1 MSMDIKTVSR
11 DIEDFF
17 VDDNDP
23 KASGFQVKLCADLI
37 VYYDGYVYPLKSNR
51 DGALDFY
58 HNALEILKPELRYV
72 LIDGNGRYKKVTAK
86 TYEMLPYWA
95 SDDCPTRL
103 SMSVRLDGGDTPESR
118 SDYSF
123 FFKEGGDGCL
133 RMIVP
138 VEFMLDNPKGFV
150 ELAVQMCRRLRFET
164 GQAGFSLH
172 MHEDYHSPGSHIR
185 AVSQRFL
192 GIDIGTPMYWS
203 GKLIKG
209 VKTVSWLTLVGD
221 RLLEKLGGRDGLRER
236 LLTDIPVH
244 DLDHGVIIQAGPK
257 PTLGDVNAGYDISYY
272 RRVSRVLEPI
282 RVPPET
288 LGRHN
293 DIGGTN
299 NTRRWMAR
307 FDNNPKLWMDRFI
320 PINAKYGDDENDD

>member
-1 MSMDIKTVSR
+1 MDIKSISR
-11 DIEDFF
+11 DIDYFTICDEY
-17 VDDNDP
+17 P
-23 KASGFQVKLCADLI
+23 KESGFRVKLCADLVI
-37 VYYDGYVYPLKSNR
+37 YYDGNIYPLKSNR

-58 HNALEILKPELRYV
+58 HKALEILKPELRYV
-72 LIDGNGRYKKVTAK
+72 LVDGNGRYKKITPK

-103 SMSVRLDGGDTPESR
+103 AMGVHLDAGDTPESR
-118 SDYSF
+118 SDHSF
-123 FFKEGGDGCL
+123 YFKEGWGGCL

-138 VEFMLDNPKGFV
+138 VEFILDNPKGFV
-150 ELAVQMCRRLRFET
+150 ELAVKMCQRLRFET

-172 MHEDYHSPGSHIR
+172 LHEDYHSHGRHIR
-185 AVSQRFL
+185 TISQRFL
-192 GIDIGTPMYWS
+192 GLDIGNPSSWS
-203 GKLIKG
+203 DALIQG
-209 VKTVSWLTLVGD
+209 IKTVGWLTLVGD
-221 RLLEKLGGRDGLRER
+221 RLLEKIGGRDGLRER

-257 PTLGDVNAGYDISYY
+257 PTLGDVNAGEDISYY

-282 RVPPET
+282 RVPPEA
-288 LGRHN
+288 LGRLSN
-293 DIGGTN
+293 VGGRN

>member
-1 MSMDIKTVSR
+1 MDMNNIYR
-11 DIEDFF
+11 NIDIFW
-17 VDDNDP
+17 VDDNKP
-23 KASGFQVKLCADLI
+23 NESGFQVKLCADLI
-37 VYYDGYVYPLKSNR
+37 VYYDGNTYPLKSNR
-51 DGALDFY
+51 DGVLDFY
-58 HNALEILKPELRYV
+58 HKALEILKPELRYV

-103 SMSVRLDGGDTPESR
+103 SMSVHLDGGDTPESR
-118 SDYSF
+118 SDHSF
-123 FFKEGGDGCL
+123 YFSEGGDGCL

-138 VEFMLDNPKGFV
+138 VEFILDNPISFV
-150 ELAVQMCRRLRFET
+150 ELAVKMCKKLHFET
-164 GQAGFSLH
+164 GQGGFSLH
-172 MHEDYHSPGSHIR
+172 LHHYYRTKGNHIR
-185 AVSQRFL
+185 NISQNYFGL
-192 GIDIGTPMYWS
+192 DIGSPFYWS
-203 GKLIKG
+203 QALIHG
-209 VKTVSWLTLVGD
+209 IKTVNWLTLVGD
-221 RLLEKLGGRDGLRER
+221 RLLKKIGGRDGLREK

-257 PTLGDVNAGYDISYY
+257 PTLGDVNAGDDISYY

-282 RVPPET
+282 RVPPEA
-288 LGRHN
+288 LRRFSVVGGR
-293 DIGGTN
+293 N

>member
-1 MSMDIKTVSR
+1 MDIKTICSEI
-11 DIEDFF
+11 DYFTIF
-17 VDDNDP
+17 DDYP
-23 KASGFQVKLCADLI
+23 KESGFRVKLCADLV
-37 VYYDGYVYPLKSNR
+37 VYYDGNIYPLKSNR

-72 LIDGNGRYKKVTAK
+72 LIDGTGRYKKITPK

-95 SDDCPTRL
+95 EENSPTRV
-103 SMSVRLDGGDTPESR
+103 SMGVHLDGGDTPESR
-118 SDYSF
+118 SDSSF
-123 FFKEGGDGCL
+123 YFSEGGDGCL

-138 VEFMLDNPKGFV
+138 FEFMLDNPKGYV
-150 ELAVQMCRRLRFET
+150 ELAVQMCKRLHFET

-172 MHEDYHSPGSHIR
+172 LHYDYGSNGSHIR
-185 AVSQRFL
+185 KLSHRFL
-192 GIDIGTPMYWS
+192 GLDIGKPSSWS
-203 GKLIKG
+203 DALIHG
-209 VKTVSWLTLVGD
+209 IKTVNWLTLVGD
-221 RLLEKLGGRDGLRER
+221 RLLEKIGGRDGLREK

-257 PTLGDVNAGYDISYY
+257 PTLGDVNAGDDISYY

-282 RVPPET
+282 RVPPEA
-288 LGRHN
+288 LRRFSVVGGR
-293 DIGGTN
+293 N